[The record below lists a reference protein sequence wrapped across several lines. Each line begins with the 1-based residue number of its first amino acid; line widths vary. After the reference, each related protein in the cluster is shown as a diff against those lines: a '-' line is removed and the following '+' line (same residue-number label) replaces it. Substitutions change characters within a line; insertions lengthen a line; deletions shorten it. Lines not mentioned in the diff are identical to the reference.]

1 VSRPFKVNTREIE
14 PVPAPHQQAVADAL
28 QAMLADITAAE
39 LFEALEAGPDTLGL
53 GPVLLVYEVD
63 LEQRIVTVR
72 RYLWLG
78 SPGQVAHIWRMEL
91 GAMVRAWSAAEHPI
105 EDLAGGE
112 PGHPG
117 VDQHEVPRLERVGD
131 AEADTLV
138 PERLDDLVL
147 VHGDQL
153 TLQGADLEHLEV
165 AIVADV
171 PGQRQD

>member
-1 VSRPFKVNTREIE
+1 MSRPFKVNTREIE

-78 SPGQVAHIWRMEL
+78 
-91 GAMVRAWSAAEHPI
+91 
-105 EDLAGGE
+105 
-112 PGHPG
+112 
-117 VDQHEVPRLERVGD
+117 
-131 AEADTLV
+131 
-138 PERLDDLVL
+138 
-147 VHGDQL
+147 
-153 TLQGADLEHLEV
+153 
-165 AIVADV
+165 
-171 PGQRQD
+171 